1 MNFKIQD
8 STNTVRV
15 KILEY
20 NEEKTKDMK
29 LEIKSRFD
37 KRCNASKRNRRFST
51 LNVCITKLIKSIKNT

>member
-37 KRCNASKRNRRFST
+37 KRCT
-51 LNVCITKLIKSIKNT
+51 